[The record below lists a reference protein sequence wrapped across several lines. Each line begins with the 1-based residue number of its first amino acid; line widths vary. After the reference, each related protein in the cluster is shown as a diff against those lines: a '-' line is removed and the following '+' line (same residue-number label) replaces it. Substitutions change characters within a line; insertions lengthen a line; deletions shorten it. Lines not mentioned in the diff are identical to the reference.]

1 MKFLEKPEKYVKKK
15 EPMVLI
21 LVAHSTKV
29 IWSSTA
35 IKSLASVAMTKD
47 AQAFYLSESKVGQ
60 NTWAHI
66 RMAISVRDQNVDFS
80 VWKKIRSQWAKS
92 QKKSSL

>member
-29 IWSSTA
+29 I
-35 IKSLASVAMTKD
+35 
-47 AQAFYLSESKVGQ
+47 
-60 NTWAHI
+60 
-66 RMAISVRDQNVDFS
+66 
-80 VWKKIRSQWAKS
+80 
-92 QKKSSL
+92 